1 MARPLVALLLVTC
14 GKVCALSI
22 AGFLQ
27 DQCFLERAHS
37 VAISGNFAYVG
48 GLSPGER
55 ADCDGHHRPKPTC
68 VFTKLPNTALEVRRC
83 GVPGGGVVVTPV
95 L

>member
-48 GLSPGER
+48 GYHPESGLTVMDITDPSRLACSRNSRTPRWRSDDVGFRAVELS
-55 ADCDGHHRPKPTC
+55 
-68 VFTKLPNTALEVRRC
+68 
-83 GVPGGGVVVTPV
+83 
-95 L
+95 